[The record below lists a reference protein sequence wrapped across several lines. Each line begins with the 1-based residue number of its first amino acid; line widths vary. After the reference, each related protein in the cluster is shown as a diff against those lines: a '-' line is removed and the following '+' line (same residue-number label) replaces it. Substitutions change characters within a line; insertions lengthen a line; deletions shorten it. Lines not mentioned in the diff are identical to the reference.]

1 MKHFIFAALVGS
13 LVSVPVFAGSS
24 KDTMAA
30 AVRLKQAVVG
40 RSFEQCMKGASE
52 KFSQAASEKR
62 CKQLLQALHKQ
73 ELKVIGR
80 LRPALTDPA
89 VNVDLLNKQ
98 MVACYSGGNTYSDL
112 IQCWVR
118 LADRLDSARRG
129 EFLLKR

>member
-1 MKHFIFAALVGS
+1 MKRIMLVALIGL
-13 LVSVPVFAGSS
+13 LVSGAAFAE
-24 KDTMAA
+24 KDVLAA

-40 RSFEQCMKGASE
+40 RSFEQCLLKG
-52 KFSQAASEKR
+52 ASEKR

-89 VNVDLLNKQ
+89 VNVDQLNKQ

-118 LADRLDSARRG
+118 LADRLDAARKG
-129 EFLLKR
+129 EALLKK